1 MFTDNTPFADKSD
14 GTAFDRIIKAVEMWC
29 VVEVRM
35 FARNR
40 LIVFGLY
47 TRDSVPLFQAA
58 TIYEELQ
65 QLIAA
70 GKQGDK
76 SFVVKWCAD
85 TNNIGIPIPVALW
98 RLADDLL
105 EQQFNA
111 VQSAGLGDHPARI
124 VPSLIL
130 DPNIKI
136 IINVSRSLTSP
147 ARGAFGKK
155 DDTFGMLRP
164 ARPFKTW

>member
-1 MFTDNTPFADKSD
+1 
-14 GTAFDRIIKAVEMWC
+14 
-29 VVEVRM
+29 M
-35 FARNR
+35 FAHNR

-47 TRDSVPLFQAA
+47 TRDSVPVFQAT

-70 GKQGDK
+70 GKQGDN
-76 SFVVKWCAD
+76 SSIARWCGD
-85 TNNIGIPIPVALW
+85 TNNIGIPIPVVLW

-124 VPSLIL
+124 VPSLVL

-136 IINVSRSLTSP
+136 IINVSKSMRSS
-147 ARGAFGKK
+147 AQGAFDKK
-155 DDTFGMLRP
+155 DSTFAILRP